1 VDYSQITNDDLKS
14 RLEDGA
20 LVAELEATEGWKVM
34 NEACKR
40 VGRTAE
46 RELLKVKASDT
57 LAIIELQV
65 IAKLYSSVI
74 PSLINSFKQESR
86 IAFDEL
92 VDRGVNLTE

>member
-1 VDYSQITNDDLKS
+1 MDYSTIPDEDLKAQ
-14 RLEDGA
+14 LEDGA
-20 LVAELEATEGWKVM
+20 IVAELENTEGWRII

-40 VGRTAE
+40 VGRNAE
-46 RELLKVKASDT
+46 RALLKVAPTDVD
-57 LAIIELQV
+57 AIVQLQA

-92 VDRGVNLTE
+92 MARGASLTE